1 MSVPHTIAE
10 MHKLF
15 EKMKTNFEARLTQLE
30 QSNKSLVDQIKEKDV
45 EINRLKTA
53 EAAHTEALK
62 QQTVIQKV
70 VDNHQSF
77 LEKTDTYRRECNV
90 VIYGVA
96 ESTEVQDAD
105 QVVKEVLTE
114 MQCADTVLEKYV
126 RLGKV
131 QEPANPEEGEEQ
143 RPRPPRPLLVICKS
157 REDRS
162 KLLTNTHKL
171 KLVERFKKVFVKKDQ
186 TPYERK
192 EWNRLGKC

>member
-1 MSVPHTIAE
+1 MSAPRTVAE
-10 MHKLF
+10 LYRLF
-15 EKMKTNFEARLTQLE
+15 EQMKNDFGARLAQLE
-30 QSNKSLVDQIKEKDV
+30 QSNNSLVNEIKEKDV
-45 EINRLKTA
+45 EINRLKTT
-53 EAAHTEALK
+53 ETEAVK
-62 QQTVIQKV
+62 QQSVIQKV